1 MRAFANNLLVIIMLL
16 VGLSACDNTRVYDK
30 YKEIPEST
38 WNKDSIVVFE
48 VPVDDTLQNHNLLIQ
63 IRNETSYRFSNLWLF
78 IEIIQPD
85 GETIKDTF
93 EVLLAEPSG
102 RWLGEGFGGLKTRQT
117 IYRRDVYFPASGKY
131 TVAIQHGMRDEDLEG
146 IHDVGFRVEKS
157 SPY

>member
-1 MRAFANNLLVIIMLL
+1 MMLL
-16 VGLSACDNTRVYDK
+16 VGLSACDNTRVYDQ

-38 WNKDSIVVFE
+38 WYKDSIVVFE

-93 EVLLAEPSG
+93 EVILAEPSG

-117 IYRRDVYFPASGKY
+117 IYRRDVYFPVSGKY

-157 SPY
+157 LP